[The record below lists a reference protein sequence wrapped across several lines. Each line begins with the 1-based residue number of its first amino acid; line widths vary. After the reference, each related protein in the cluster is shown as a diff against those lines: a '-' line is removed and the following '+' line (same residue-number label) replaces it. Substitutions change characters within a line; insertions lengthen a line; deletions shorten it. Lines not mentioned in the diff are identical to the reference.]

1 MTFHSGVVL
10 GLALVQLFV
19 AAAMLAIPYLTNRNL
34 LFGVPVPPEF
44 RSTETGRK
52 ALNVFRLSIVIP
64 TLAGLAGMI
73 LLPASAFIVLG
84 ILVTPVAGAAAFVAL
99 NRKLK
104 PFAIQPSL
112 VRQTTLGPPEP
123 LPWFVWLGLGPL
135 LMLAGVAAYLHAH
148 WDQIPLRYP
157 VHFDINGTPNRWA
170 ERSVGGVYGFLIFGG
185 ELALLLFGMTLAG
198 WYGSRRSDSMRKPA
212 LVVMLAAES
221 IVALFPALI
230 PLQTAAGLRIPIPLM
245 IVLPLVLLL
254 PALAYAAHESNK
266 PRDPIDP
273 TPNECW
279 KGGIIYYN
287 PNDAALF
294 VQRRDG
300 MGFTINFG
308 NRRCW
313 LLYAGLVLVLASGP
327 LVMQSLPK

>member
-1 MTFHSGVVL
+1 MTFRSGIVL
-10 GLALVQLFV
+10 SLAVVQLFV
-19 AAAMLAIPYLTNRNL
+19 AAAMLAIPYITHRDL
-34 LFGVPVPPEF
+34 LFGVPVPHGF
-44 RSTETGRK
+44 RSTEAGRK
-52 ALNVFRLSIVIP
+52 ALNVFRLWIAIP
-64 TLAGLAGMI
+64 TTAGLVWML
-73 LLPASAFIVLG
+73 LLPASPLTVVAFLLTPAAGLAAFIG
-84 ILVTPVAGAAAFVAL
+84 L
-99 NRKLK
+99 NRRLK

-112 VRQTTLGPPEP
+112 VRETTLEPSQP
-123 LPWFVWLGLGPL
+123 LPWLVWLGILPL
-135 LMLAGVAAYLHAH
+135 LMLAAAAAYLHAH

-170 ERSVGGVYGFLIFGG
+170 DRSVRGVYGFLIFGG
-185 ELALLLFGMTLAG
+185 EFALFLFGMMLAG
-198 WYGSRRSDSMRKPA
+198 WYGSRRSDSMRRPV
-212 LVVMLAAES
+212 LVVLLAAEF
-221 IVALFPALI
+221 IVSLLFALV
-230 PLQTAAGLRIPIPLM
+230 PLQTAAGFRIPIPLI
-245 IVLPLVLLL
+245 IVLPLALLI
-254 PALAYAAHESNK
+254 PALAYAAHENNK
-266 PRDPIDP
+266 PRDPVDP

-279 KGGIIYYN
+279 RGGIIYYN